1 MNVRFGALGAN
12 ITPLALFQPAGR
24 NDAAEAVAIAA
35 RDRGR
40 VPAMAER
47 DGVGT
52 VMDDHPAAIDHPD
65 VDAVHNPPLTGRQ
78 RAGTV
83 KAPAAGVR
91 ELGA

>member
-24 NDAAEAVAIAA
+24 NDAAEAVAI
-35 RDRGR
+35 
-40 VPAMAER
+40 
-47 DGVGT
+47 GT

-65 VDAVHNPPLTGRQ
+65 VDAVYNPLPIDRHRTG
-78 RAGTV
+78 TL

-91 ELGA
+91 ERGA